1 MSKKI
6 TEAVLKSARE
16 DLQEIASEIA
26 ALEAKQLKI
35 RNFIAD
41 GLHNGDKGAKTVT
54 VGSLKVTVTR
64 SINLSITSADAER
77 LVQEHGELST
87 EVLGWSPRCKSAIEK
102 HPELAEYYTTKP
114 GPPKIEFK
122 A

>member
-6 TEAVLKSARE
+6 TEAVLKLARE
-16 DLQEIASEIA
+16 DLQEIAAEIA
-26 ALEAKQLKI
+26 KLEEKQLKI

-41 GLHNGDKGAKTVT
+41 GLHDGDKGSKTVT
-54 VGSLKVTVTR
+54 VGAIKVTITR
-64 SINLSITSADAER
+64 PINFSITTAEAER

-114 GPPKIEFK
+114 GPPKIEWK
-122 A
+122 S

>member
-16 DLQEIASEIA
+16 DLQEIAAEIA
-26 ALEAKQLKI
+26 KLEEKQLKI

-41 GLHNGDKGAKTVT
+41 GLHDGDKGSKTVT
-54 VGSLKVTVTR
+54 VGSIKLTVTR
-64 SINLSITSADAER
+64 SINFSITTAEAER

-87 EVLGWSPRCKSAIEK
+87 EVLGWSPRCKAAIEK

-114 GPPKIEFK
+114 GPPKIEWK
-122 A
+122 S

>member
-16 DLQEIASEIA
+16 DLQEISEQIA
-26 ALEAKQLKI
+26 KLEERQLKI

-41 GLHNGDKGAKTVT
+41 GLHDGDKGSKTVT
-54 VGSLKVTVTR
+54 VGSVKVTVTR
-64 SINLSITSADAER
+64 SINFSITTAEAER
-77 LVQEHGELST
+77 LVQDHGELST
-87 EVLGWSPRCKSAIEK
+87 KVLGWSPRCKTAIAD

-122 A
+122 S